1 MKTTPMNIK
10 ETKSGYIV
18 AGAYEDRAELMNQVQ
33 YYRLRLDCL
42 IQPEEIMVIKHF
54 L

>member
-1 MKTTPMNIK
+1 MNIK

-18 AGAYEDRAELMNQVQ
+18 AGAYEDRAELMNQKQ
-33 YYRLRLDCL
+33 YYRLHLDCL
-42 IQPEEIMVIKHF
+42 IRPEKIMIVKHF